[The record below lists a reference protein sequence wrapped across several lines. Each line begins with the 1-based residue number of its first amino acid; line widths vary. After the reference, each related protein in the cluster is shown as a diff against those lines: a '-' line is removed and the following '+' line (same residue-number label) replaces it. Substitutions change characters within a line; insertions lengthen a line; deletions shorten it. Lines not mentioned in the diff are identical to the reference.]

1 MKKRL
6 SLKRNSRE
14 IVVDVLIFGF
24 AGLILLMATV
34 LIWLSTL
41 EIPDLSSFE
50 ERRIQQSTKIYDK
63 TGEVMLYDLHQD
75 VRRTVVPY
83 DQISH
88 HVKNATVAIEDD
100 QFYNHFGIDIKAI
113 IRAAVSNVQEGGL
126 GQGGSTI
133 TQQVIKN
140 SVLQRE
146 KTFTRKAKEAILA
159 LKLEQLKSKDEILE
173 IYLNESPYGGTIYGV
188 EEASRAFFNTQ
199 AKDLTVGEAA
209 YLAAI
214 PQAPTYLS
222 PYGNNRDALDAR
234 QKLVLEK
241 MRNNGYLTVEEY
253 EAAKS
258 EVVEFEPQIVSG
270 IKAPHFVMYVREL
283 LAEKY
288 GDEALAERGFK
299 VISTLDWELQQEA
312 ERIVAEKAAINTER
326 FSASNAGIVATD
338 PKNGDLLVMVGSR
351 DYFSTDIEGNFNI
364 ALANRQP
371 GSSIKPFVYAAAWR
385 DGYLPTT
392 ILYDVQT
399 QFSTGCEPNDFS
411 NELPCYA
418 PNNHNNRFVGPIN
431 MRNALAQSLNIP
443 AVKTLYLVGVRD
455 ALKLS
460 ADMGLTTL
468 SNPDRYGLTLV
479 LGGGEVKLLDMTH
492 AYGVFANKGVRAEPR
507 AILKIEDSQG
517 NIVEESQVKEERI
530 LDENTANMVS
540 DVLSDNVARTPL
552 WGANNLLHFPNRDVA
567 GKSGSTNNFRDA
579 WIMGYAPNIAVG
591 AWVGNNDNSPMQ
603 GLSGLITTPMWREFM
618 DVALAR
624 LPDESFTQPY
634 IPSDVKPVLAGAY
647 TDAYTL
653 ELTLASSTDP
663 QTDFN
668 NAFNSV
674 HNILHYVNKND
685 PRGPYP
691 DNPSSD
697 EQYRYWEYGVQ
708 LWKQGT
714 LGVYASSSALTNT
727 SSSTDEV
734 IEEDEEEEPQPRRR
748 RSRE

>member
-14 IVVDVLIFGF
+14 ILVDVLIFGF
-24 AGLILLMATV
+24 AGVILLMAAV

-50 ERRIQQSTKIYDK
+50 ERRVQQSTKIYDR
-63 TGEVMLYDLHQD
+63 TGQVMLYDLHQD

-83 DQISH
+83 DQISNY
-88 HVKNATVAIEDD
+88 VKNATVSIEDD
-100 QFYNHFGIDIKAI
+100 QFYNHFGIDLKAI

-159 LKLEQLKSKDEILE
+159 LKLEQLKTKDEILE

-199 AKDLTVGEAA
+199 AKDLTIGEAA

-241 MRNNGYLTVEEY
+241 MRNNGYITVEEF
-253 EAAKS
+253 EAAKN

-288 GDEALAERGFK
+288 GEEALAERGFK
-299 VISTLDWELQQEA
+299 VISTLDYELQQEA
-312 ERIVAEKAAINTER
+312 ERIVAEKVAINTEK
-326 FSASNAGIVATD
+326 FSASNAGMVATD
-338 PKNGDLLVMVGSR
+338 PKTGDLLVMVGSK

-399 QFSTGCEPNDFS
+399 QFSTSCEPNDFS
-411 NELPCYA
+411 NEPPCYA
-418 PNNHNNRFVGPIN
+418 PNNHNNKFLGPIS

-455 ALKLS
+455 ALKLA

-479 LGGGEVKLLDMTH
+479 LGGGEVKLLDMTN
-492 AYGVFANKGVRAEPR
+492 AYAVFANKGVRATPR
-507 AILKIEDSQG
+507 AILRIEDNQG
-517 NIVEESQVKEERI
+517 NIVEETQVKEERI

-552 WGANNLLHFPNRDVA
+552 WGANNLLNFPDRDVA

-579 WIMGYAPNIAVG
+579 WIMGYAPNIVVG
-591 AWVGNNDNSPMQ
+591 AWCGNNDNSPMR

-618 DVALAR
+618 DVALAK
-624 LPDESFTQPY
+624 LPEESFTQPY
-634 IPSDVKPVLAGAY
+634 IPTDVKPVLAGAY

-653 ELTLASSTDP
+653 ELALASSTDP
-663 QTDFN
+663 LTDFN
-668 NAFNSV
+668 NAYNGI
-674 HNILHYVNKND
+674 HNILHYVNKDD

-691 DNPSSD
+691 DNPSAD

-708 LWKQGT
+708 AWKQAT
-714 LGVYASSSALTNT
+714 LGAYASSSAAI
-727 SSSTDEV
+727 SSSTEEV
-734 IEEDEEEEPQPRRR
+734 VEEDEAEEPQPRRR
-748 RSRE
+748 RSR